1 MSIQQPEPLHV
12 LVVDDDV
19 QLLRT
24 LSDILRVRGY
34 TPSTSSTGQE
44 ALRLARGATVP
55 PAIALVDLKLPDMD
69 GMEVVSEL
77 RRNSRETEILVLTGN
92 ASLESAVDALRQQS
106 YDYLIKPVAPDRL
119 LDALR
124 NAGDRWLRRRAEEAL
139 RQGEERCR
147 QLLESISDLV
157 LVIEPD
163 FCVSYAS
170 PSATK
175 VLGSGPD
182 ELLGRNVLD
191 LFQPAKNSD
200 VSVPESLQEALAGT
214 TVDFVCRH
222 RDGSTR
228 VLHVSVNCL
237 NRLPG
242 PAGMVLTARDL
253 TEQRELE
260 QQAMQAHRLESV
272 GRLAGGIAHDFNN
285 VLTVILCF
293 AEIILGDLEP
303 EEPMRASVEEIRIAG
318 MRAANLTKQLLAFS
332 RQQVL
337 KPKVLDV
344 SQSIIGMEK
353 MLRRLLGAD
362 VDLTILSEP
371 GLWNIKVDPSQ
382 VDQILI
388 NLAVN
393 AREAMP
399 LGGKLT
405 IEIANIELDDEYISS
420 HHKVLPGAYVM
431 VAVSDTGTGMDK
443 ETSQRIFEPYFTTKK
458 NGTGIGLATVFGIV
472 KQSGGHIWVYS
483 EPGNGTTFKVY
494 FPMVRD
500 AADARVMQRPSAE
513 SLRGSETILLVEDED
528 QVRALACSILRRS
541 GYVVLEAP
549 NGGEAL
555 LISEQHPARIHL
567 LLTDVVLPRLSG
579 RQLAERLTAMRP
591 EMKVLFMSGY
601 TDDAILQHGILNSG
615 VAFLQKP
622 LTPNALTHKV
632 REVLGEGNG
641 MSR

>member
-1 MSIQQPEPLHV
+1 MLPPESLHV
-12 LVVDDDV
+12 LLVDDDV

-24 LSDILRVRGY
+24 LSDILRLHGY
-34 TPSTSSTGQE
+34 APHTSPTGQE
-44 ALRLARGATVP
+44 ALRLARRATVP

-77 RRNSRETEILVLTGN
+77 RKHSREIEIVVLTGN
-92 ASLESAVDALRQQS
+92 ASLESAVGALRQQS
-106 YDYLIKPVAPDRL
+106 YDYLIKPVAPNRL

-124 NAGDRWLRRRAEEAL
+124 HAGDRWLRRRAEEAL
-139 RQGEERCR
+139 RQGEERCKL
-147 QLLESISDLV
+147 LLESISDLV
-157 LVIEPD
+157 LVIDPD
-163 FCVSYAS
+163 SHVSYAS

-175 VLGSGPD
+175 ILGREPE
-182 ELLGRNVLD
+182 ELLTCNVLD
-191 LFQPAKNSD
+191 LFQPAKNVD
-200 VSVPESLQEALAGT
+200 VSVLESLQEALAGT
-214 TVDFVCRH
+214 TVEFVCRH
-222 RDGSTR
+222 RDGSAR
-228 VLHVSVNCL
+228 LLQVSVNSL
-237 NRLPG
+237 NRVPG
-242 PAGMVLTARDL
+242 PVGMVLTARDL

-260 QQAMQAHRLESV
+260 LQALQAHRLESV
-272 GRLAGGIAHDFNN
+272 GRLAGGVAHDFNN

-293 AEIILGDLEP
+293 AEIILGELGPDEP
-303 EEPMRASVEEIRIAG
+303 LRVSVEEIRIAG
-318 MRAANLTKQLLAFS
+318 QRAANLTKQLLAFS
-332 RQQVL
+332 RQQIL
-337 KPKVLDV
+337 ELRVLDV
-344 SQSIIGMEK
+344 SQSIAGMEK

-371 GLWNIKVDPSQ
+371 GLWNIKVDPVQ
-382 VDQILI
+382 IDQILI

-399 LGGKLT
+399 LGGMLT
-405 IEIANIELDDEYISS
+405 IEMANVELDDEYAAT
-420 HHKVLPGAYVM
+420 HHNVLPGPYVM
-431 VAVSDTGTGMDK
+431 IAVSDTGAGMDR
-443 ETSQRIFEPYFTTKK
+443 ETMQRIFEPYFTTKEK
-458 NGTGIGLATVFGIV
+458 GTGIGLATVFGIV

-500 AADARVMQRPSAE
+500 VADARGLQRPSTE
-513 SLRGSETILLVEDED
+513 PVRGSETILLVEDDD
-528 QVRALACSILRRS
+528 QVRALARTILRRS

-555 LISEQHPARIHL
+555 LICEQHPARIHL

-579 RQLAERLTAMRP
+579 RQLAERLALIRP

-601 TDDAILQHGILNSG
+601 TDDAILQHGILDSG

-632 REVLGEGNG
+632 REVLGKGNV
-641 MSR
+641 MNR